1 MKISAKKFI
10 KNFADFESKDIP
22 SIEEQIFTEEQ
33 RKFLDLFSKTGI
45 AEVNNVSVSFEDVL
59 DWFNPDN
66 FDEFN
71 TILKFENEFLEQFAQ
86 FQAKLGTLE
95 GIKHERRRVL

>member
-1 MKISAKKFI
+1 MKVSAKRFL

-33 RKFLDLFSKTGI
+33 QRFLTLFSKTGI
-45 AEVNNVSVSFEDVL
+45 NEVNNISFEEVL
-59 DWFNPDN
+59 DFFNPDN

-71 TILKFENEFLEQFAQ
+71 SLLKFENEFLEQFAQ
-86 FQAKLGTLE
+86 FQAKLGAME
-95 GIKHERRRVL
+95 GIKLERRRIL